1 MRAAARMT
9 GTAPYT
15 EVFDL
20 FVLVATIS
28 TSLAARMEGRDFHY
42 RASRPRSFI
51 FQLSEELSPC
61 GIRNT
66 FCQMVVSQHPLHI
79 EVFHADDLVLIHQFG
94 RQLVKHIAAA
104 VRHSFMAA
112 SDLDALL
119 FPVCRTF
126 LLMRQPALLPPEF
139 GFHLPQ
145 ILGIRIFAS
154 VAVNCKGLEANI
166 QTNHRVDDGF
176 GFDLNFAEDGY
187 EILSTR
193 RTANRSIAN
202 LAFDITAFAV
212 WHPAKTRQLDSLVGN
227 MDGRSFCRR
236 VALVMIMLAF
246 ELWETTTVFEKT
258 FVGIVQTAAGVL
270 ERLAI
275 RFGKPWQIRLHL
287 REQILHFDI
296 AETLLSAFVCLDSA
310 LQHVVIHIPATAKRS
325 VDLFCLL
332 FGRIQAKL
340 DVFFLSVFA

>member
-1 MRAAARMT
+1 
-9 GTAPYT
+9 
-15 EVFDL
+15 
-20 FVLVATIS
+20 
-28 TSLAARMEGRDFHY
+28 
-42 RASRPRSFI
+42 
-51 FQLSEELSPC
+51 
-61 GIRNT
+61 
-66 FCQMVVSQHPLHI
+66 MVTKHPLHI

-119 FPVCRTF
+119 FPVRRTF
-126 LLMRQPALLPPEF
+126 LLTGQPALLAPEF

-154 VAVNCKGLEANI
+154 VAVNRKGLEANI
-166 QTNHRVDDGF
+166 QTNYRVDDGS

-202 LAFDITAFAV
+202 LTFDITALAV
-212 WHPAKTRQLDSLVGN
+212 RHPAQAGQLDSFVGN
-227 MDGRSFCRR
+227 MNGRSFCRR

-310 LQHVVIHIPATAKRS
+310 LQHVIIHIPATTKRLI
-325 VDLFCLL
+325 DLFRLL
-332 FGRIQAKL
+332 FGWIQTKL
-340 DVFFLSVFA
+340 KRFVCGYFAHLLKISFL